1 MFGVH
6 NLNMVCELVNLFNKP
21 YGVVINKYLDDQN
34 PAEEFC
40 FEKGIDIIGRIP
52 FDKELGAMNSEG
64 FIVARE
70 SDKYRQIFL
79 NLINNVVQG
88 VHQDVYKRQ
97 VLVAPNLYGDIISDL
112 CAQMVGG
119 LGFGCSGN
127 IGEGMAVF
135 EPTHGSAPKYAGQ

>member
-88 VHQDVYKRQ
+88 VHHEAAINSQR
-97 VLVAPNLYGDIISDL
+97 
-112 CAQMVGG
+112 
-119 LGFGCSGN
+119 
-127 IGEGMAVF
+127 
-135 EPTHGSAPKYAGQ
+135 

>member
-52 FDKELGAMNSEG
+52 
-64 FIVARE
+64 
-70 SDKYRQIFL
+70 
-79 NLINNVVQG
+79 LIRNW
-88 VHQDVYKRQ
+88 
-97 VLVAPNLYGDIISDL
+97 
-112 CAQMVGG
+112 
-119 LGFGCSGN
+119 
-127 IGEGMAVF
+127 
-135 EPTHGSAPKYAGQ
+135 GQ